1 MDINA
6 RENAQIQWN
15 TTPCGSV
22 EGNESL
28 TLDYFKRVEK
38 ERYTQQYWQKTYFP
52 FAEFYRK
59 KILEIGIG
67 HGTDL
72 VQFGE
77 NGGECYGVD
86 ITDKH
91 IELTKKNFE
100 LRGLNV
106 EVRKDDATDIS
117 HSADFFDG
125 VYSFG
130 VLHHIPEM
138 SSCIKSINRVLKTD
152 GKLMLA
158 LYYKYSLAHLKL
170 VLQGFLTGRLFKL
183 GYSGLLATIETGAD
197 GIHIKPY
204 VKLYSKRELRK
215 LLTENGFEIERLNCR
230 QVYFND
236 FTFLNLFRVFE
247 NYLGWY
253 VTAIARKKISV

>member
-6 RENAQIQWN
+6 RENAQKQWN

-22 EGNESL
+22 DGNESF

-38 ERYTQQYWQKTYFP
+38 ERYTQQYWHKAYFP
-52 FAEFYRK
+52 FTKFGGK

-72 VQFGE
+72 AQFGE
-77 NGGECYGVD
+77 NGSAAYGID
-86 ITDKH
+86 ITDRH

-100 LRGLNV
+100 LRGLSV
-106 EVRKDDATDIS
+106 EIRKDDATNIS
-117 HSADFFDG
+117 YPPNFFDG

-138 SSCIKSINRVLKTD
+138 NSCIKSINKVLKSEGT
-152 GKLMLA
+152 LMMG

-170 VLQGFLTGRLFKL
+170 VLQGLVTGRLFKL
-183 GYSGLLATIETGAD
+183 GYYGLLATIEMGAD
-197 GIHIKPY
+197 GIKIKPY
-204 VKLYSKRELRK
+204 VKLYSKREVRELMI
-215 LLTENGFEIERLNCR
+215 ENGFEIEHLNCR

-236 FTFLNLFRVFE
+236 FKFLNLFRVFE
-247 NYLGWY
+247 NYLGW
-253 VTAIARKKISV
+253 